1 MILVQRALGVGGT
14 VFAALLLAASAS
26 AAPSHGLAMRGEPAL
41 PANFKHLPYA
51 NPNAKQGGKIV
62 HGVYG
67 TFDSLN
73 PFIVKSM
80 RTTVRGVWDV
90 VFGNLVFETLMMRSR
105 DEPFTLYGLL
115 AEKVEMAPDRS
126 WIEFHLNPKA
136 AFSDGKQ
143 VTVADALFTLDL
155 LKDKGRPPYSSRMKQ
170 VEQVEQTGERSFKLT
185 FNDQASAE
193 TPILIALMPI
203 LPKHA
208 TDVETFD
215 RSTLVPPIA
224 SGPYTIG
231 EVVPGQRIVYQ
242 RNSNYWGKDLPV
254 TQGLWNFDR
263 VQIDYYQNA
272 TAHFEAFKKGLFDVF
287 SETSPPRW
295 NTAYDFPAVRDGR
308 VIKEVFETR
317 TPSGMLGFVFNTRRP
332 LFQNKKVREAL
343 AMVFDFEWA
352 NENLFFGSYQR
363 TTSYWQNSQLSS
375 LGSPANEAELALLG
389 DHAQT
394 MNPDILAGTYRAPK
408 TDGSGSDRSVL
419 RKALSMLRAQGYSLK
434 DGQLVGA
441 DGKQLAF
448 ELLIAGD
455 AGISGQDIERL
466 TLAYKSSLARIGI
479 ELSARNVDDAQYQLR
494 KGTFEFDM
502 VVTRFS
508 SSLSPGAEQTFR
520 WGSQSRDLSGS
531 FNFSGASE
539 PVLDRLLDE
548 ILNAPDQTSYIA
560 AVRAFDRVLIDQH
573 YVVPLY
579 HLSERR
585 LARRSWLGRPDY
597 TAVYGPQLPAWW
609 QKDIPQ

>member
-1 MILVQRALGVGGT
+1 MVNCA
-14 VFAALLLAASAS
+14 VFAALLVSATAN

-41 PANFKHLPYA
+41 PADFKHLPYA

-80 RTTVRGVWDV
+80 RTTVRGIWDV

-126 WIEFHLNPKA
+126 WVEFHLNPKA
-136 AFSDGKQ
+136 AFSDGKP

-170 VEQVEQTGERSFKLT
+170 VAKVEQTGERSFKLT

-224 SGPYTIG
+224 TGPYTIG
-231 EVVPGQRIVYQ
+231 EVVPGQRIVYE
-242 RNSNYWGKDLPV
+242 RNPNYWGKDLPV
-254 TQGLWNFDR
+254 TQGLWNFDT

-375 LGSPANEAELALLG
+375 LGNRASDAELALLA

-394 MNPDILAGTYRAPK
+394 MNPQILAGTYRAPK

-419 RKALSMLRAQGYSLK
+419 RKALSMLRAEGFSLK
-434 DGQLVGA
+434 DGQLVDA

-531 FNFSGASE
+531 FNFAGASE
-539 PVLDRLLDE
+539 PVLDRLLDA
-548 ILNAPDQTSYIA
+548 ILNAPDQTTYIA

-585 LARRSWLGRPDY
+585 IARRSWLGRPDY

-609 QKDIPQ
+609 QEEIPQ

>member
-1 MILVQRALGVGGT
+1 
-14 VFAALLLAASAS
+14 
-26 AAPSHGLAMRGEPAL
+26 
-41 PANFKHLPYA
+41 
-51 NPNAKQGGKIV
+51 
-62 HGVYG
+62 
-67 TFDSLN
+67 
-73 PFIVKSM
+73 
-80 RTTVRGVWDV
+80 
-90 VFGNLVFETLMMRSR
+90 
-105 DEPFTLYGLL
+105 
-115 AEKVEMAPDRS
+115 
-126 WIEFHLNPKA
+126 IEFHLNPKA

-170 VEQVEQTGERSFKLT
+170 VEKVEQTGERSFKLT

-224 SGPYTIG
+224 TGPYTIG

-242 RNSNYWGKDLPV
+242 RNPNYWGKDLPI
-254 TQGLWNFDR
+254 TQGLWNFDT

-295 NTAYDFPAVRDGR
+295 NTAYDFPAVQDGR

-389 DHAQT
+389 NHAQT
-394 MNPDILAGTYRAPK
+394 MNPEILAGTYRAPK

-539 PVLDRLLDE
+539 PVLDRLLDA

-609 QKDIPQ
+609 QEDIPQ